1 MLGMLI
7 AYDALGNVLHSRDY
21 QVVYDP
27 DTLEPL
33 GLIDFLAA
41 ESAGIENTEFWRIET
56 FDIDR
61 ETGAEILRD
70 PQPVKGSKVWPEY
83 LGGAA
88 HHFRVI
94 LAGPAGNKRIV
105 KLVHKGSGHVRDRE
119 QIEAAIESRKDEARR
134 EGRAAD
140 LRDLVGGPDRPLRLD
155 DEGKTRPRTP
165 RGSRP
170 LLPFVSGRGRSQPPG
185 QE

>member
-1 MLGMLI
+1 MLCQLI
-7 AYDALGNVLHSRDY
+7 AYDEDGS
-21 QVVYDP
+21 VVA
-27 DTLEPL
+27 TLSYCVAKDEEGRVV
-33 GLIDFLAA
+33 GLVDF
-41 ESAGIENTEFWRIET
+41 AGYEQS
-56 FDIDR
+56 
-61 ETGAEILRD
+61 GGSLRD
-70 PQPVKGSKVWPEY
+70 IWKVSNAVGSATWPEW
-83 LGGAA
+83 LGGSA
-88 HHFRVI
+88 HEFKVI

-105 KLVHKGSGHVRDRE
+105 KLVHKTSGHVRDRE
-119 QIEAAIESRKDEARR
+119 QIEAAIEARKDEARR